1 MPSSQGLEYPQREV
15 GVPFVLRTFPQDPLH
30 SPLSHRG
37 GSVGQG
43 VSFSLADG
51 CPLSRAL
58 RSFSF
63 LPYLSKIK
71 LVEIV
76 LVLFFFG
83 QYQSIPLLSHI
94 L

>member
-1 MPSSQGLEYPQREV
+1 MPSSRGLEYPQREV
-15 GVPFVLRTFPQDPLH
+15 GVPFVLRTFPQDLLH

-43 VSFSLADG
+43 VSSFFLPADER
-51 CPLSRAL
+51 PLSRAL

-63 LPYLSKIK
+63 SPYLSKIK

-76 LVLFFFG
+76 LVLFFLG
-83 QYQSIPLLSHI
+83 LY
-94 L
+94 